1 MSAAETG
8 QRVSR
13 ARQAVD
19 ELIDIVH
26 GEGPGG
32 QAWYLMLLDIR
43 DTLADSARPEE
54 QKLTGAAEMFDA
66 LYSGPRNF
74 SEFHVW
80 RTDETERLAAN
91 QRLTTIIEELESA
104 LRG

>member
-1 MSAAETG
+1 MSAAETS
-8 QRVSR
+8 RRLSR

-26 GEGPGG
+26 GAGPAG
-32 QAWYLMLLDIR
+32 QNWYLMLLDIR
-43 DTLADSARPEE
+43 DALADSGRPEE
-54 QKLTGAAEMFDA
+54 QSLTVAAGMFDA

-80 RTDETERLAAN
+80 RTDEAERLAAN
-91 QRLTTIIEELESA
+91 QRLSQVIHELESA